1 MASDEWDDDEDEM
14 DDDAEGLCVI
24 EDADET
30 GAAEAMLSSAA
41 SVSSEHAT
49 SASECSERQAEK
61 EYQLIES
68 ICTEPNVID

>member
-14 DDDAEGLCVI
+14 DDDAEGVCVI

-49 SASECSERQAEK
+49 SASECSERHAETK
-61 EYQLIES
+61 DQLTTNIS
-68 ICTEPNVID
+68 IASVID